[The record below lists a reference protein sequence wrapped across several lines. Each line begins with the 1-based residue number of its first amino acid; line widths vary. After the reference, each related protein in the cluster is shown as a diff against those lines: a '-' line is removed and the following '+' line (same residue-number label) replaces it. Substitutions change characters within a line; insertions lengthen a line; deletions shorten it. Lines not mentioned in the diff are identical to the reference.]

1 MVGSATER
9 RKRHFGGDEC
19 GKAAARLSAVDKWGW
34 LEGGAVTKMA
44 KANKIVILE

>member
-9 RKRHFGGDEC
+9 RKRHFGGD
-19 GKAAARLSAVDKWGW
+19 AAARLSAVDGW
-34 LEGGAVTKMA
+34 LEEGAVTKMA